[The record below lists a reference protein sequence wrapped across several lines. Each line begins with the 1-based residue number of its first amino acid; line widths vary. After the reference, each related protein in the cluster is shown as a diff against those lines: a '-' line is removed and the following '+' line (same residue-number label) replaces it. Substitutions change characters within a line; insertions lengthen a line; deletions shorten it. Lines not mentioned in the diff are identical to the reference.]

1 MAAIVGH
8 VVEAVVVRGL
18 TKSYGERR
26 VLDGVELSIEAGDVC
41 VLLGPNGAGKTTLT
55 ETLAGLRAPDSGTV
69 RVLGHDPRSERAA
82 VVERLGVMLQ
92 EGGAWA
98 AASPEQMLR
107 LSAKLYRDPLDVGDL
122 LERLELGLVAR
133 SRYRTLSGGEK
144 QRVGLALALV
154 GRPAVALLDE
164 PTTGMDIEARHTAWE
179 LIRGMRAEGVTVLLT
194 THQMAEAEQLADRV
208 AVLARGRLLAHDPPS
223 VLIDEHASDGVTVT
237 SPAEIDEAA
246 LAAAVGTAVDRVGE
260 GRWHLPAMGAAAEQ
274 LMATVPAWF
283 VANDVPLTG
292 VTRGTGALE
301 EAYLA
306 LTRRAFGPAATP
318 TLSAPDNLQPEL
330 PEPTDRPDEAA
341 AAVAEP
347 AEPAPAAVPPPPPD
361 PDDLLAQAAA
371 LRPAA
376 PAPGPPPTPPP
387 TVPPPPDTAASPP
400 PDRTGPGA
408 G

>member
-1 MAAIVGH
+1 M
-8 VVEAVVVRGL
+8 
-18 TKSYGERR
+18 
-26 VLDGVELSIEAGDVC
+26 
-41 VLLGPNGAGKTTLT
+41 
-55 ETLAGLRAPDSGTV
+55 
-69 RVLGHDPRSERAA
+69 
-82 VVERLGVMLQ
+82 MLQ

-208 AVLARGRLLAHDPPS
+208 AVLARGRLLAHDAPS

-246 LAAAVGTAVDRVGE
+246 LAAAVGTAVHRVGE
-260 GRWHLPAMGAAAEQ
+260 GRWHLPAIGEAAEQ

-283 VANDVPLTG
+283 VAHDLPLTG

-318 TLSAPDNLQPEL
+318 TLTAPDDPPPDL
-330 PEPTDRPDEAA
+330 PEPTARPDEAA

-347 AEPAPAAVPPPPPD
+347 APAAVPPPPLD
-361 PDDLLAQAAA
+361 ADDLLAQAAA

-376 PAPGPPPTPPP
+376 PAPDPPPTPPP
-387 TVPPPPDTAASPP
+387 AVPPPPDAAAPP
-400 PDRTGPGA
+400 PADGTGSGA